1 MSLFSAPSRRQ
12 LDIGLAILRLV
23 VGVIF
28 MAHGA
33 QKLFVY
39 GLDGVAASFGQMGIP
54 FAAVV
59 GPMVALLEFFG
70 GVALIGGLLTRVVA
84 LGLAATM
91 GVAILVVHLGAG
103 FFNPN
108 GIEFPL
114 SLLGAALT
122 LVATGAGSLSL
133 DALLAR
139 RRETAPVVTQ
149 PVAARRAA

>member
-1 MSLFSAPSRRQ
+1 MSLLSAPSRRQ

-33 QKLFVY
+33 QKLFVF
-39 GLDGVAASFGQMGIP
+39 GLDGVAGSFGQMGIP
-54 FAAVV
+54 FAAVM
-59 GPMVALLEFFG
+59 GPVVALLEFFG
-70 GVALIGGLLTRVVA
+70 GLALIGGLLTRLVA

-91 GVAILVVHLGAG
+91 VVAILVVHLGAG
-103 FFNPN
+103 FFNPG

-122 LVATGAGSLSL
+122 LAVTGAGSLSL

-139 RRETAPVVTQ
+139 RNQPTQAAIPVG
-149 PVAARRAA
+149 ARRAA